1 MSIGQQLLY
10 AAQGLLR
17 EPEGG
22 APAAGLYRAYLELPE
37 SERTKEGT
45 ASAAWYIENIESGDF
60 ARRHANDLKKAELI
74 AEINVLLGVAGL
86 GKKQRTPAQIA
97 ARRQRTRFRRELGL
111 AVAQHLR
118 DGDKEK
124 DIRARHGVSG
134 FTVSRAYGWI
144 KRHHF
149 RDKDMSNEEMRRRL
163 RAEGK
168 QQQEEERA
176 SSPDGESTADK
187 REELERLREQAR
199 RMVELARREDPAF
212 CADMDDDEY

>member
-1 MSIGQQLLY
+1 MPRKDYY
-10 AAQGLLR
+10 ASR
-17 EPEGG
+17 KG
-22 APAAGLYRAYLELPE
+22 AHPPPGYTALIWSYP
-37 SERTKEGT
+37 K
-45 ASAAWYIENIESGDF
+45 ASAPKRAPRQPHGISRTSKAETLP
-60 ARRHANDLKKAELI
+60 AANDLKKAELI